1 MTADALKKQQELI
14 SEGQA
19 LVHSLA
25 TKTHRNIPVR
35 IDWNDLVAYGEVGLA
50 EAARDFDPER
60 GIRFT
65 TFAYYRILGAIYDGV
80 SKMTWTSRAR
90 YRHLRYHQMANEVL
104 AEEAQ
109 DSKST
114 ETSTLEEEALWL
126 RKVTDR
132 LAVVYLTSQQGA
144 DDEGTDG
151 SVFEDRAASAPEVVA
166 QKELFTKLH
175 ELVDTL
181 PTQSAEL
188 IRTVYFEG
196 ATLQE
201 GANRLGISKSW
212 ASRLHA
218 QTLEQMA
225 KSLRQ
230 LGAD

>member
-1 MTADALKKQQELI
+1 MTTEALRKQQELI

-25 TKTHRNIPVR
+25 TKIHRNIPVR

-60 GIRFT
+60 GTRFT
-65 TFAYYRILGAIYDGV
+65 TFAYYRVRGAIYDGV

-90 YRHLRYHQMANEVL
+90 YRRHRYHQMANELL
-104 AEEAQ
+104 AEEAK
-109 DSKST
+109 DSKSP
-114 ETSTLEEEALWL
+114 EPSTLEEDASWL
-126 RKVTDR
+126 RKVTEK

-144 DDEGTDG
+144 GDEGADD
-151 SVFEDRAASAPEVVA
+151 SVFEDHTASAPEVVA
-166 QKELFTKLH
+166 RNELFKKLH
-175 ELVDTL
+175 ELVETL
-181 PTQSAEL
+181 PAQSAEL
-188 IRTVYFEG
+188 IRSVYFEG

-218 QTLEQMA
+218 QTLERMA
-225 KSLRQ
+225 MSLRQ